1 MFLLGATGFIG
12 QRVVREA
19 LAAGWQVKALVRS
32 QTAAKELAALGVI
45 PVIGDA
51 SDSSSWSSA
60 VRDAQVVIDLVQ
72 PKIPSKVTLAAIQ
85 QLAAERLS
93 ITQQMLDVLQHLP
106 SDQRPLL
113 ISVSGTDDLQPD
125 ADSRIGPFSKLKSH
139 LQGFGH
145 IGIPVRQLVKRS
157 GVAAVFVY
165 LASVYGPGK
174 TFADV
179 IAPKI
184 AAGRWKVIGGG
195 SNRMPLIHVDD
206 AARALVHVAGL
217 KRASTLGRTFVVAHA
232 AALTARQF
240 FDDTAAVIGASKPG
254 QAPVW
259 LASLIAGK
267 ILVETMTRDLVVDS
281 SNLTASGFHFKY
293 PTHRE
298 GVIATLR
305 DLGYKSSVQQ
315 RPIPRKNVPFWLI
328 SIATFGLLAA
338 ENLLHFK
345 WSIPNMLTL
354 SKGLPLLDM
363 RFTYTPDDTYRL
375 FEMLGLEGRQ
385 TYLQLIWSV
394 DILIP
399 LLSMVFLWAALSRGV
414 FRKWRGFALAGGV
427 FDYMEN
433 IAITSLLLF
442 YPDRTDG
449 LAYVAATLTSL
460 KFLAYAFA
468 SGLAIAGYGRT
479 LWGRKPSSQPGPICE
494 ASSR

>member
-32 QTAAKELAALGVI
+32 QAAAKELAALGAI

-60 VRDAQVVIDLVQ
+60 VQETQVVVDLVQ
-72 PKIPSKVTLAAIQ
+72 PKIPGKVTLAAIQ

-125 ADSRIGPFSKLKSH
+125 VDSRIGPFSKLKSH

-145 IGIPVRQLVKRS
+145 IGIPVRQLVERS
-157 GVAAVFVY
+157 GVDAVFVY

-195 SNRMPLIHVDD
+195 GNRMPLIHVDD

-217 KRASTLGRTFVVAHA
+217 KRSSTHGRTFVVAHE

-240 FDDTAAVIGASKPG
+240 FDDTASVIGAPKPG
-254 QAPVW
+254 RAPGW
-259 LASLIAGK
+259 LASLVAGK

-281 SNLTASGFHFKY
+281 SNLTASGFSFKY

-305 DLGYKSSVQQ
+305 NLGYTSPLPQ
-315 RPIPRKNVPFWLI
+315 RPAARKQLPFWLI
-328 SIATFGLLAA
+328 SIATFSLLAA

-345 WSIPNMLTL
+345 WSIPNMMTL

-363 RFTYTPDDTYRL
+363 RFTYTPDDAYRL
-375 FEMLGLEGRQ
+375 FDMLGLEGRQ
-385 TYLQLIWSV
+385 TYLQLLWSV

-399 LLSMVFLWAALSRGV
+399 LLSMVFLWAALSRGA
-414 FRKWRGFALAGGV
+414 FSKWRGLALVGGV

-433 IAITSLLLF
+433 IAVASLLLL
-442 YPDRTDG
+442 YPDRADG
-449 LAYVAATLTSL
+449 LVTVAATLTSL
-460 KFLAYAFA
+460 KFLGYAFA
-468 SGLAIAGYGRT
+468 TALAIVGYARK